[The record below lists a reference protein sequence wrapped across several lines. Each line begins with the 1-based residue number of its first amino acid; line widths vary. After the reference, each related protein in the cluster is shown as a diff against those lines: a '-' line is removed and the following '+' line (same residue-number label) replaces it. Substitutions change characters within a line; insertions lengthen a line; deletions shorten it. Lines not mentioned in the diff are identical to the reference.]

1 MRGWWDRLS
10 LKNKLQLPIQLI
22 LFCVLVSVQGMAL
35 REYEKRVMEAERQE
49 AILTADG
56 LLNGLNLMMMG
67 GVISDANLR
76 ALAVKKMAASD
87 EVLDVRVI
95 RAKQV
100 QDQFGPG
107 LPSEQ
112 VVDDLDRA
120 ALATKEIQ
128 QAFLKMNGVE
138 ALRVVVPFIARSNF
152 RGTNCLQ
159 CHTVQ
164 EGSVNGAGSIT
175 LNIDDEKAF
184 LRKVNYVAWGVQ
196 LALQGILYV
205 VIGGIINFVTRSSRE
220 LQHTMQTMQ
229 RSGDLSRR
237 VAVNSRDEI
246 GDTSRAFN
254 DLVNSFQVIVSQV
267 GGHANQVADA
277 ARTLSQDAAEIF
289 HKATQ
294 QSEAANASA
303 AALDQ
308 VSTGIAHVADKS
320 NNVAVLSGESM
331 EHAGRVQSGLQATM
345 QDLTNVE
352 HAVNDTSSTVGE
364 FLRNTEN
371 ITNMTR
377 QVRDIA
383 DQTNLLALN
392 AAIEAARAGEQGRGF
407 AVVADEVRKL
417 AEKSAV
423 AATQIDEVTQF
434 LSSQSAQVEHAV
446 QRGLGALH
454 DSQTRIREV
463 NAVLQESTARVTGV
477 NQGLAEITVSINA
490 QRDAA
495 QQVALNVDRIAAMSV
510 QCNDMTRR
518 TAEAVKGM
526 DELSDNLRNT
536 VGRFKV

>member
-1 MRGWWDRLS
+1 MRGWWDKLS

-22 LFCVLVSVQGMAL
+22 LFCVLVLAQGVAL
-35 REYEKRVMEAERQE
+35 QEYEKRVMEAERQE

-87 EVLDVRVI
+87 EVLEVRVI

-100 QDQFGPG
+100 QDQYGPG

-112 VVDDLDRA
+112 MVDDLDRTA
-120 ALATKEIQ
+120 IDSKQ
-128 QAFLKMNGVE
+128 VQSAFLKVNGAD
-138 ALRVVVPFIARSNF
+138 ALRVVVPFIATSNF

-159 CHTVQ
+159 CHAVQ
-164 EGSVNGAGSIT
+164 EGSVNGAGSVTIS
-175 LNIDDEKAF
+175 IADEKAF
-184 LRKVNYVAWGVQ
+184 LAQVNYVAWGVQ
-196 LALQGILYV
+196 LALQGVLYV
-205 VIGGIINFVTRSSRE
+205 VIGGIISFVTRSSRE
-220 LQHTMQTMQ
+220 LQRAMQTMQ
-229 RSGDLSRR
+229 SSGDLSRR

-277 ARTLSQDAAEIF
+277 ARMLSQEAGEIF

-294 QSEAANASA
+294 QSEAAGASA
-303 AALDQ
+303 AALEQ
-308 VSTGIAHVADKS
+308 VSSGIARVADS
-320 NNVAVLSGESM
+320 THNVAALSNESM
-331 EHAGRVQSGLQATM
+331 EQVGRVQSGLQATM
-345 QDLTNVE
+345 QELASVE
-352 HAVNDTSSTVGE
+352 QAVNDTSSTVGE

-371 ITNMTR
+371 ITGMTR

-417 AEKSAV
+417 AEKSAI

-434 LSSQSAQVEHAV
+434 LGSQSAQVEHAV

-454 DSQTRIREV
+454 NSQTRIREV
-463 NAVLQESTARVTGV
+463 DAVLRESNARVTGV
-477 NQGLAEITVSINA
+477 NQGLAEIAVSINA

-495 QQVALNVDRIAAMSV
+495 QQVALNVDRIAAMSS

-518 TAEAVKGM
+518 TAEAVQGM
-526 DELSDNLRNT
+526 DVLADNLRQT